1 MQYREIYHLPIICD
15 DIKNSG
21 SYRKIPNR
29 NHQLKTLFVFS
40 EQSSVFHLF
49 YCRSYLTSLNLHLQN
64 TLFRKKCLKKN
75 KSGTNGL
82 VAFSLHISKISFPQE
97 FHFNSISITHTIFC
111 FHIQTLYIFY
121 VCFYVL
127 FFSLFF
133 LKIKIISI
141 NVHIFMISKQ
151 NYI

>member
-21 SYRKIPNR
+21 SYRNIPNR
-29 NHQLKTLFVFS
+29 NHQLKTLFDFP

-64 TLFRKKCLKKN
+64 TLFRKKICLKKN

-82 VAFSLHISKISFPQE
+82 VAFPLHISKISFPQE
-97 FHFNSISITHTIFC
+97 FHFNSISIQLHILYFVSIFKHYTYSMC
-111 FHIQTLYIFY
+111 VFM
-121 VCFYVL
+121 
-127 FFSLFF
+127 FSFF
-133 LKIKIISI
+133 LS
-141 NVHIFMISKQ
+141 FS
-151 NYI
+151 